1 MLEHFYFYVA
11 VAGGLVLG
19 LQLLLTF
26 LGGEEGGD
34 FDDGGAD
41 AGLDF
46 DGDGD
51 GDGHHHGESFW
62 FFEIVSIRT
71 LAAAATFFGLVGLT
85 ARSADL
91 SPPISLVLAAAA
103 GFGAMYAVYWMFK
116 QLLRLQS
123 SGTQRVQNAVGLPA
137 IVYLRIPEADSGA
150 GKVHVDMQGRTVE
163 YLAVTDDE
171 QPIPTGENVMVTE
184 VVNSETLRVARQI

>member
-26 LGGEEGGD
+26 LGGEDGGD
-34 FDDGGAD
+34 FDDGGMD
-41 AGLDF
+41 GGLDF

-51 GDGHHHGESFW
+51 GEGHHHGESFW

-91 SPPISLVLAAAA
+91 SPPISLGLASAA
-103 GFGAMYAVYWMFK
+103 GFGAMYSVYWMFK

-171 QPIPTGENVMVTE
+171 EPIPTGENVMVVE
-184 VVNSETLRVARQI
+184 VVNSETLRVTRQV

>member
-26 LGGEEGGD
+26 LGGEDGGD
-34 FDDGGAD
+34 FDDGGMD
-41 AGLDF
+41 GGLDF

-51 GDGHHHGESFW
+51 GEGHHHGESFW

-91 SPPISLVLAAAA
+91 SPPISLGLAFAA
-103 GFGAMYAVYWMFK
+103 GFGAMYSVYWMFK

-171 QPIPTGENVMVTE
+171 EPIPTGENVMVVE
-184 VVNSETLRVARQI
+184 VVNSETLRVTRQV